1 MEVRVFLVGMMM
13 LYQKK
18 YLLVHLLDWVH
29 LGYMSVLSKMVVVR
43 WCRGGG
49 GLVVFEAFLRIC
61 SEVGVEPRQSDG
73 IIEMLCCEVSVGIS
87 GNVLLESSE
96 VLGVSD

>member
-1 MEVRVFLVGMMM
+1 
-13 LYQKK
+13 
-18 YLLVHLLDWVH
+18 
-29 LGYMSVLSKMVVVR
+29 MSVLSNMVVVR
-43 WCRGGG
+43 WCRRGGGGGG

-73 IIEMLCCEVSVGIS
+73 IFEMLCCEVSVGIS